1 MALSVKLQ
9 AALLELGLNPD
20 SILKLAKDAIAE
32 DLAGGTDLTSN
43 ATIAESQTSRAL
55 FQTRSAGVVSGL
67 HVAAAVLEACGILDY
82 EFLVSE
88 GASVIASTI
97 IIRTHGST
105 RNLLLAERTALNF
118 LGRLSGI
125 STLTKQWVD
134 AMVGTNTKVRDSRKT
149 TPLLRDLEKF
159 AVRMGGGTNHRMSLS
174 DAALIKDNHISAAGG
189 IAQAFTAV
197 SSSVTDDLIEIEVD
211 SLEQLEQALAVGA
224 KFILLDNMPPEKCKE
239 AVVLTAGRAKL
250 EASGGLTLV
259 NARTYAETGVDFL
272 AVGALTHSAP
282 VLDIGLDFEMGS

>member
-55 FQTRSAGVVSGL
+55 FQPRSAGVVSGL
-67 HVAAAVLEACGILDY
+67 HVAAVVLEACGILDY

-197 SSSVTDDLIEIEVD
+197 SSSVPDDLIEIEVD

>member
-67 HVAAAVLEACGILDY
+67 HVAAVVLEACGILDY

-88 GASVIASTI
+88 GASVTASTI

-189 IAQAFTAV
+189 VAQAFTAV
-197 SSSVTDDLIEIEVD
+197 RSSVPDDLIEIEVD
-211 SLEQLEQALAVGA
+211 SLEQLEKALAVGA
-224 KFILLDNMPPEKCKE
+224 KFILLDNMSPVKCRE

>member
-1 MALSVKLQ
+1 MAISVKLQ

-20 SILKLAKDAIAE
+20 SIQKLAKDAIAE
-32 DLAGGTDLTSN
+32 DLAGGNDLTSN
-43 ATIAESQTSRAL
+43 GTIAESQTSRAI

-67 HVAAAVLEACGILDY
+67 HMAAAILEACGILDY
-82 EFLVSE
+82 EFLVRE
-88 GASVIASTI
+88 GASVTANTI
-97 IIRTHGST
+97 LMRTHGST

-134 AMVGTNTKVRDSRKT
+134 AMLGTNTKVRDSRKT

-174 DAALIKDNHISAAGG
+174 DAALIKDNHISVAGG
-189 IAQAFTAV
+189 VAQAFTAL
-197 SSSVTDDLIEIEVD
+197 SSSVPDDLIEIEVD

-224 KFILLDNMPPEKCKE
+224 KFILLDNMSPGKCKE
-239 AVVLTAGRAKL
+239 AVTLTAGRAKL
-250 EASGGLTLV
+250 EASGGLTLI
-259 NARTYAETGVDFL
+259 NARTYAQTGVDFL

-282 VLDIGLDFEMGS
+282 VLDIGLDFEMEK

>member
-1 MALSVKLQ
+1 MAISVKLQ

-20 SILKLAKDAIAE
+20 SIQKLAKDAIAE
-32 DLAGGTDLTSN
+32 DLAGGNDLTSN
-43 ATIAESQTSRAL
+43 ATIAESQTSRAI

-67 HVAAAVLEACGILDY
+67 HMAAAILEACGILDY
-82 EFLVSE
+82 DFLVRE
-88 GASVIASTI
+88 GASVTANTI
-97 IIRTHGST
+97 LMRTDGST

-134 AMVGTNTKVRDSRKT
+134 AMLGTNTKIRDSRKT

-189 IAQAFTAV
+189 VAQAFTAL
-197 SSSVTDDLIEIEVD
+197 SSSVPDDLIEIEVD

-224 KFILLDNMPPEKCKE
+224 KFILLDNMSPEKCKE
-239 AVVLTAGRAKL
+239 AVTLTAGRAKL
-250 EASGGLTLV
+250 EASGGLTLI
-259 NARTYAETGVDFL
+259 NARTYAQTGVDFL

-282 VLDIGLDFEMGS
+282 VLDIGLDFEMEK

>member
-67 HVAAAVLEACGILDY
+67 HVAAVVLEACGILDY

-189 IAQAFTAV
+189 VAQAFTAV
-197 SSSVTDDLIEIEVD
+197 SSSVPDDLIEIEVD